1 MFHEKLV
8 HKVREI
14 QSAQEITEGTSM
26 EAWKVVWNKNSFA
39 RKYRTLSL
47 VRPPPTHMPPRPL

>member
-1 MFHEKLV
+1 MLHEKLV

-26 EAWKVVWNKNSFA
+26 EACVQEAREVV
-39 RKYRTLSL
+39 
-47 VRPPPTHMPPRPL
+47 

>member
-1 MFHEKLV
+1 MLHEKLV

-26 EAWKVVWNKNSFA
+26 EAWKVV
-39 RKYRTLSL
+39 
-47 VRPPPTHMPPRPL
+47 